1 MPESTSAA
9 EVESVLS
16 RFSAPFSGSK
26 FSLQNK
32 LKLIDACFGPDTVE
46 EIVQK
51 LVWTYLKLVSSGL
64 LVVSFMSIYVIYVIY
79 VYICIYMYICIY
91 VYMLYMYI
99 YVYICIYVIY
109 VYICYICIYMLYMYI
124 YVICYDLFNWQP
136 THAVWC
142 LSSKHSILNYRFC
155 NYCNKKLTRLQ

>member
-51 LVWTYLKLVSSGL
+51 LVWTYLKSVSIGL
-64 LVVSFMSIYVIYVIY
+64 LVVSFMSLY
-79 VYICIYMYICIY
+79 VYMLYMYICIY
-91 VYMLYMYI
+91 VI